1 MTYLLLGNPSAP
13 AQSADYIIQPRD
25 TLTITVWRHPDLDIT
40 VDVDSGGEIVL
51 PLLGRVRAEG
61 LTARQLEQE
70 LTKGWG
76 QSYIKDPY
84 VRVSLSQKNFFVFG
98 EVREP
103 GSFELGGNITVMR
116 ALAAAGGFTDFAA
129 RRKVQ
134 VIRVTADGVEVI
146 EVNIRQ
152 VQSGRADDIKIQPGD
167 VINVPKSFF

>member
-61 LTARQLEQE
+61 LTARQLEEE
-70 LTKGWG
+70 LTRGWG
-76 QSYIKDPY
+76 QAYIKDPY